1 MTREQLS
8 EETVVNEPFEV
19 LVVDDDPSIRKRC
32 VQLLHKQG
40 YRVEGISSGDVA
52 LSIVQSRTIG
62 LIIADIRMPGLNGL
76 ALLEKIKE
84 ISPGTEVLMITGYG
98 TVESAVTA
106 IKLGAYDYLTKPFD
120 LDKLLKVVENVSTK
134 FALSE
139 EIRILRQR
147 LDTYADP
154 PGIVS
159 ASEAMQRVFTLI
171 KKVAPIDCNVLI
183 QGESGTGKGLVAQQI
198 HRSSPRGV
206 HRFVVVDCASLS
218 GTLLESELFGYVKGA
233 FTGAY
238 ADKDGYF
245 RVANQGTIFLDEVG
259 ELSLPLQSKLL
270 RISQDH
276 EIIPVGG
283 TKPIKIDA
291 RIIAATNKDL
301 EALVREGR
309 FREDLFFRLNVVR
322 IDVPPLR
329 KRREDIPL
337 LAHFFLEKFKTRFQ
351 KMNVAL
357 DQPVQAW
364 MRGYDWPGNV
374 RELENLMQHLVVVSE
389 DAIIGQESLPEKI
402 RKGLAPDEKP
412 DPSFFDTD
420 FASARKLTLD
430 RFTRDYLETFLRN
443 NKGNLSATAKQMN
456 IHRSSLQRMIKRF
469 DIVRTERN

>member
-1 MTREQLS
+1 M
-8 EETVVNEPFEV
+8 
-19 LVVDDDPSIRKRC
+19 
-32 VQLLHKQG
+32 
-40 YRVEGISSGDVA
+40 
-52 LSIVQSRTIG
+52 
-62 LIIADIRMPGLNGL
+62 
-76 ALLEKIKE
+76 
-84 ISPGTEVLMITGYG
+84 
-98 TVESAVTA
+98 ESAVKA

-120 LDKLLKVVENVSTK
+120 MDKLLKVVENVSTK
-134 FALSE
+134 FSLSE

-159 ASEAMQRVFTLI
+159 ASDEMQRILRLI
-171 KKVAPIDCNVLI
+171 EKVAPIDCNVLI

-198 HRSSPRGV
+198 HRSSPRGP

-218 GTLLESELFGYVKGA
+218 DTLLESELFGYVKGA

-245 RVANQGTIFLDEVG
+245 KVAHQGTIFLDEVG
-259 ELSLPLQSKLL
+259 ELSLPLQGKLL

-322 IDVPPLR
+322 IEVPPLR

-357 DQPVQAW
+357 DQPVLAW
-364 MRGYDWPGNV
+364 IRGYDWPGNV
-374 RELENLMQHLVVVSE
+374 RELENLMQHLVVVSD
-389 DAIIGQESLPEKI
+389 DAIIRPESLPEKI
-402 RKGLAPDEKP
+402 RRARPWSPAKTVLFRKWIFPAPESWP
-412 DPSFFDTD
+412 WIVSPGITW
-420 FASARKLTLD
+420 
-430 RFTRDYLETFLRN
+430 YTFLQKN
-443 NKGNLSATAKQMN
+443 EGNISTTAKQMN
-456 IHRSSLQRMIKRF
+456 IRRSSLQRMIKRF
-469 DIVRTERN
+469 DHRRNGSNLISKAVLLPLGSTKH